1 MSGQRAPSPLDLQAI
16 ERELDAEEYSLLNP
30 SSSSSAAAAGAT
42 RGEFVGSSAQQMGSG
57 GGGCKF

>member
-1 MSGQRAPSPLDLQAI
+1 MSGQRAPSPLDLQSI

-30 SSSSSAAAAGAT
+30 SSSSLAAAAGAT
-42 RGEFVGSSAQQMGSG
+42 RGEFVSSSAQQMDS

>member
-1 MSGQRAPSPLDLQAI
+1 MSGQRAPSPLDLRSI

-42 RGEFVGSSAQQMGSG
+42 RGEFVGSSAPQVDSG
-57 GGGCKF
+57 GCRF